1 MLIRKGDMM
10 SLTVETSQPHDID
23 PMELVESCLTEAG
36 WDFQRDEEDATLQ
49 CIAATKWGDMGGMF
63 ASRREPP
70 ALHFS
75 LTLDVKPTQARRTQI
90 AELVMMANERL
101 WLGHFDYWADEG
113 VIIYRHAL
121 PMLDRIE
128 PEPGEVRA
136 VLAAG
141 TDAVNMFVPAFNFV
155 IWAGKT
161 PQEALEAALFE
172 TAGEA

>member
-1 MLIRKGDMM
+1 M
-10 SLTVETSQPHDID
+10 SLSVDHSRTIEADAL
-23 PMELVESCLTEAG
+23 ELVESCLTESG
-36 WDFQRDEEDATLQ
+36 WEFQRDEDDDTLQ
-49 CIAATKWGDMGGMF
+49 CIAATKWGDMGAMF
-63 ASRREPP
+63 ANRREPP
-70 ALHFS
+70 AMHFS
-75 LTLDVKPTQARRTQI
+75 ITLDVKPTETRRAAI

-113 VIIYRHAL
+113 VIIFRHAL

-128 PEPGEVRA
+128 PEPGEIRA

-141 TDAVNMFVPAFNFV
+141 LDSVNMFVPAFNFV

-161 PQEALEAALFE
+161 PREALEAALFE